1 MKIKNIHSNCWRYIS
16 NAAKKCVSWIVVG
29 ERVPG
34 CICTVLIPH
43 MIVPLKNYTC
53 KIVCKK
59 KKFTAYQ
66 KVKKNYTAAK
76 RRKMGNTAVSS
87 FISAEH
93 GNEVVQ
99 KNAFFYLW
107 IISALISTC
116 YTFTWDIK
124 MDWGLLDKNAG
135 ENKFLREEIVYA
147 YKVKCIDKELI
158 QISRIATQTIY
169 DCFLVSTGVLLF
181 CNGRRFYST
190 ICLVHHSYHWWR
202 WSFTWWNT

>member
-1 MKIKNIHSNCWRYIS
+1 MY
-16 NAAKKCVSWIVVG
+16 A
-29 ERVPG
+29 
-34 CICTVLIPH
+34 
-43 MIVPLKNYTC
+43 
-53 KIVCKK
+53 KK

-76 RRKMGNTAVSS
+76 RKKMGNTTVSS
-87 FISAEH
+87 FISAGH

-147 YKVKCIDKELI
+147 YKVKYIFI
-158 QISRIATQTIY
+158 P
-169 DCFLVSTGVLLF
+169 
-181 CNGRRFYST
+181 
-190 ICLVHHSYHWWR
+190 
-202 WSFTWWNT
+202 